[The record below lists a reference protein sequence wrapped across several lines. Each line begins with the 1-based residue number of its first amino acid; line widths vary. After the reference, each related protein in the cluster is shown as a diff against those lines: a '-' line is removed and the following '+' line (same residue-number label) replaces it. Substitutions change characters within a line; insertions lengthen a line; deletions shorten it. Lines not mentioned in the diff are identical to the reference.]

1 MTTSITDT
9 ASAIGSSD
17 DDAPESDTAAPRGA
31 ESTPGPRGPRAWFQR
46 VSTLSRR
53 ATIVTFV
60 VLGILLGALAT
71 ATMLL
76 EHSVA
81 DHRATVD
88 AGQAAK
94 DSAESR
100 IPRVL
105 SYDFNTM
112 DSEFDSATDNLT
124 GTFRAD
130 FAQLSSKV
138 IVPAA
143 HRDSIVTH
151 AKVVGTSVVTADP
164 DKVTLLL
171 FLDQETT
178 STKYQ
183 GPRLDGSR
191 VRVIMTKVADQ
202 WLISD
207 ITPV

>member
-1 MTTSITDT
+1 M
-9 ASAIGSSD
+9 
-17 DDAPESDTAAPRGA
+17 
-31 ESTPGPRGPRAWFQR
+31 ESTPVRTVLRSPRGWLQWL
-46 VSTLSRR
+46 STLSRR
-53 ATIVTFV
+53 ATIATFA
-60 VLGILLGALAT
+60 VLGILVGALGT
-71 ATMLL
+71 ATILL
-76 EHSVA
+76 ERSAA
-81 DHRATVD
+81 DHRAT
-88 AGQAAK
+88 AEAEQAAK

-112 DSEFDSATDNLT
+112 DTEFASATDNLT
-124 GTFRAD
+124 GTFRTD
-130 FAQLSSKV
+130 FDRLSSSV

-143 HRDSIVTH
+143 HRDSIITR

-164 DKVTLLL
+164 GEVTLLL
-171 FLDQETT
+171 FLNQETT

-191 VRVIMTKVADQ
+191 VRVVMTKVADE